1 MKRRNLAIIILMVS
15 CIIISSMTGFST
27 KNDKNRKI
35 IVFNPNINANQK
47 EEVLKRHSGEE
58 LKT

>member
-1 MKRRNLAIIILMVS
+1 
-15 CIIISSMTGFST
+15 MTGFST